1 MTRPAKDGIAGRER
15 PAAVPPDTDEKAA
28 GTSPAQEE
36 AEAAQRMETER
47 AAGDGSRPAPV
58 VAADHR
64 SPRWKGTFVLAAA
77 VLVIAGLLVWL
88 FSIR

>member
-1 MTRPAKDGIAGRER
+1 MTRPAKDKMAGRER
-15 PAAVPPDTDEKAA
+15 PAAVPLDTAEEAA
-28 GTSPAQEE
+28 GTSPDREE

-88 FSIR
+88 FAIS